1 MTENL
6 ETAEVAFRKDINKAL
21 IQDKKMLK
29 KLDLYNYIQD
39 MNEKSTAEIV
49 NFIENMDP
57 KTQGKHLLLM
67 YYYHVGSNQLKKE
80 MNNDSI
86 QQYLND

>member
-29 KLDLYNYIQD
+29 KLDLYNYIQE

-49 NFIENMDP
+49 DFIENMDP
-57 KTQGKHLLLM
+57 KT
-67 YYYHVGSNQLKKE
+67 
-80 MNNDSI
+80 
-86 QQYLND
+86 

>member
-29 KLDLYNYIQD
+29 KLDLYNYI
-39 MNEKSTAEIV
+39 
-49 NFIENMDP
+49 
-57 KTQGKHLLLM
+57 
-67 YYYHVGSNQLKKE
+67 
-80 MNNDSI
+80 
-86 QQYLND
+86 